1 MIDLRHSRPFGRPF
15 FCASYCDAA
24 VVVDASALSF
34 AAVVLA
40 APLSFAAS
48 IITVRVDVAVLPQV
62 SVAM

>member
-1 MIDLRHSRPFGRPF
+1 
-15 FCASYCDAA
+15 
-24 VVVDASALSF
+24 VVDASALSF